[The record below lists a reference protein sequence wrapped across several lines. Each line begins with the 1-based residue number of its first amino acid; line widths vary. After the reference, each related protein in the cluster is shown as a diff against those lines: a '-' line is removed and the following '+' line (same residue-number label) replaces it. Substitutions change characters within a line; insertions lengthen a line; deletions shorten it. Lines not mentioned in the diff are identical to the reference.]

1 MGERAAEAY
10 PVAVNE
16 PTTRASDAERYRVVA
31 MLEKHAA
38 AGRLTLDEYTERVD
52 RVLACRTHGDLAEAT
67 ADLPTL
73 DEEEEPREEN
83 RHLLWAFLAAAL
95 VLLLFSVVL
104 GLAR

>member
-1 MGERAAEAY
+1 MSAEAY
-10 PVAVNE
+10 PGAVNE

-52 RVLACRTHGDLAEAT
+52 RVLACRTHGDLAAAT
-67 ADLPTL
+67 SDLPAIEP
-73 DEEEEPREEN
+73 EESPRDDN
-83 RHLLWAFLAAAL
+83 RHLIWAFLAAAL
-95 VLLLFSVVL
+95 VLVFLSVLL